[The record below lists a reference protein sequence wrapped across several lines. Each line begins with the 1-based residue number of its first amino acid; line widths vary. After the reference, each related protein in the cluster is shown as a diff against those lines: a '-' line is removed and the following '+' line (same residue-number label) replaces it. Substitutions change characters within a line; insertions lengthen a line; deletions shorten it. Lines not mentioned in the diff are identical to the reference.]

1 MLQKK
6 KGAGGGIQMKI
17 RNINI
22 QIQQGSIDEVE
33 IFY

>member
-6 KGAGGGIQMKI
+6 KGVGGGIQMKI

>member
-6 KGAGGGIQMKI
+6 KGGGGIQMKI
-17 RNINI
+17 RNVNI